1 MDITRIVRAVVV
13 TMLAAALVAGDLAAE
28 ERRQG
33 QAAELCELVLKDGS
47 RLFGTVERE
56 SADEVVLRTQA
67 GAVVTARRS
76 EIASLRLVKG
86 RIERGEFR
94 GQDLHRTRLFFA
106 PTGRSLNRGEVSFGV
121 FQFIAPFV
129 QVGVTDRFSIGGG
142 SPLLFGFEDW
152 ERPFWVTPKVQVF
165 DAPNA
170 QAAVGV
176 LHLFDTEGNDAGIAY
191 GVSTF
196 GNTDNAG
203 TIGAGLAYS
212 GDDRGWVLMGGAE
225 GRISR
230 HVKVMTENYVW
241 KGRDG
246 ILSGGV
252 RFLGERLSADLALAV
267 PLGIGDFLALPVVN
281 FVYVF

>member
-1 MDITRIVRAVVV
+1 MEINKVVRIVVAAVL
-13 TMLAAALVAGDLAAE
+13 LAFVSSGSLAAE

-33 QAAELCELVLKDGS
+33 KPAELCELVLKDGS
-47 RLFGTVERE
+47 RLFGTIERE

-76 EIASLRLVKG
+76 EIASLRIVKG
-86 RIERGEFR
+86 RIENGEFF
-94 GQDLHRTRLFFA
+94 GPDLHRTRLFFA

-129 QVGVTDRFSIGGG
+129 QVGVTDRFSMGGG
-142 SPLLFGFEDW
+142 TPLLFGFEDW
-152 ERPFWVTPKVQVF
+152 ERPFWITPKFQVF
-165 DAPNA
+165 DSPDA
-170 QAAVGV
+170 QAAVGL
-176 LHLFDTEGNDAGIAY
+176 LHVFDTDGNGGGIAY

-196 GNTDNAG
+196 GNTDNAATVG
-203 TIGAGLAYS
+203 GGLAYS
-212 GDDRGWVLMGGAE
+212 GNDRGWVLMGGAE
-225 GRISR
+225 GRVSR

-241 KGRDG
+241 KGGDG

-252 RFLGERLSADLALAV
+252 RFLGERLSADLALAIPV
-267 PLGIGDFLALPVVN
+267 GVGDFVAFPVVN